1 MIRGEDVFGVNKGAG
16 GALAETLVP
25 VSKKRS
31 AKLLAEPLIYCRA
44 TLTRNGRDVS
54 ASARDVGGVSETPP
68 RAAATNIEWKGGGV
82 VADAPRLTLSAKGG
96 GGAKGGGL
104 TGARLTGNNQE
115 YFLKLEVR
123 QTNVAR
129 LYDLAIGFAD
139 VPVVDFLPRGGG
151 EESDPA
157 SRGGGESESDPDQR
171 DVPLAITLRGSSVG
185 ANGMLA
191 LRGRLRTASGSRLPK
206 VISASAAA
214 AAARFQAATKRDKE
228 SKAALDS
235 FTIRSVVAAS
245 SSSGA
250 SNTVPDGFTA
260 SFGAAAAAAFGSN
273 GAARRGRRSF
283 SSLEDLK
290 VGAKSV
296 DALPA
301 RRSFDGDDR
310 LIRGLAASK
319 VSRESRGS
327 FDSSA
332 AHVAPTDGELAIRS
346 ERKRRGSA
354 FLRRI
359 GAESLDNHGAL
370 LTATDDTRNT
380 TVAGFVV
387 STEDAARFDAVLE
400 HVSRTFAGTL
410 LLVTKKHAMLEETAR
425 KNASRGSGTHP
436 LRVASQLVAQLEVSV

>member
-82 VADAPRLTLSAKGG
+82 VADAPRLTISAKGG

-151 EESDPA
+151 GESDPA

-214 AAARFQAATKRDKE
+214 AAARFQAAMKREKE

-235 FTIRSVVAAS
+235 FSIRSVVAA

-290 VGAKSV
+290 LGAKSV

-301 RRSFDGDDR
+301 RKSFDGDDR

-359 GAESLDNHGAL
+359 GAKSLDNDGAL
-370 LTATDDTRNT
+370 LTATDDTGNT

-400 HVSRTFAGTL
+400 RVSRTFAGTL
-410 LLVTKKHAMLEETAR
+410 LW
-425 KNASRGSGTHP
+425 
-436 LRVASQLVAQLEVSV
+436 